1 MVLTIILFQG
11 LIFAGL
17 IFVLRQFMKGHVSG
31 AVGHLQKLN
40 EEMLKQQAELKAKMS
55 ESEKEYE
62 TKMAKAQQ
70 ELSQSQAKAREE
82 AIKTVE
88 ESRARA
94 LAEREKIIQEAVQ
107 TRDKMRNEIM
117 AEMEQKAI
125 GYSKEVVGEF
135 FTGELGKFIH
145 EILVRETIEG
155 LREVDAAHFQ
165 IQNAAAGLKT
175 AQPLTAAERQAI
187 QKVLNEKMEKQ
198 IVLKEETDPALV
210 AGFVLQFGNFVIDGS
225 LTNRLQEA
233 AARLKRETAR
243 RYQGSV

>member
-55 ESEKEYE
+55 EAEKEYAS
-62 TKMAKAQQ
+62 KMGTAQQ
-70 ELSQSQAKAREE
+70 ELSQSQSKAREE
-82 AIKTVE
+82 AIKTVDE
-88 ESRARA
+88 ARVRA

-107 TRDKMRNEIM
+107 TRDKMRNEVM

-125 GYSKEVVGEF
+125 LYSKEVVAQL
-135 FTGELGKFIH
+135 FTGEPGKLIH
-145 EILVRETIEG
+145 ELLVKETIEG
-155 LREVDAAHFQ
+155 LKEMDAVHFQ
-165 IQNAAAGLKT
+165 VQDPRAQLKI
-175 AQPLTAAERQAI
+175 AQPLSVSERQAI
-187 QKVLNEKMEKQ
+187 QKVLEEKIKKKVELQ
-198 IVLKEETDPALV
+198 EEEDPSLV

-225 LTNRLQEA
+225 LTNRLNEA
-233 AARLKRETAR
+233 AARLRKETVR
-243 RYQGSV
+243 KYQGSV